1 MLVCDDSR
9 CIGCGQCA
17 RACYSGYLRFEEG
30 RVILPEGSCLDCG
43 HCLAVC
49 PREALTL
56 TGYAVG
62 QVEAYD
68 PARMSVETEKLLGA
82 IRFKRSMR
90 HFSKEAVTREQLEQ
104 ILTAARYSPTVG
116 NFQTMRFAVLQT
128 QKMAVVRQAAKVL
141 YEAKQK
147 DHPET
152 ALFKMDTLRMIYE
165 ASLRDEDRLFHGA
178 PAVIVVMD
186 KPLSA
191 EPGANAYIAAS
202 RMELVA
208 QSMGLGSCYVGLFI
222 RAGRIQPELFRPLG
236 LTEDLEPC
244 LALAV
249 GHPALRYLR
258 TVPRRPLSVQWL

>member
-30 RVILPEGSCLDCG
+30 RVILPEGLCLDCG

-56 TGYAVG
+56 TGYEAG

-90 HFSKEAVTREQLEQ
+90 HFSKEAVMREQLEQ
-104 ILTAARYSPTVG
+104 VLTAARYSPTVG

-128 QKMAVVRQAAKVL
+128 EKMAVVRQAAKVL

-222 RAGRIQPELFRPLG
+222 RAGRIQPE
-236 LTEDLEPC
+236 
-244 LALAV
+244 
-249 GHPALRYLR
+249 
-258 TVPRRPLSVQWL
+258 